1 MEVQNLHTD
10 FFVLNV
16 VRVLLAAF
24 AFILLVA
31 GIKAQNAD
39 RLWQLGFSA
48 GLNIPAY
55 RSSQKVDKAVPLPGF
70 TGGPGIR
77 YAMTP
82 RITLSTGLLF
92 TRRNSTY
99 ALTETYPGDTSV
111 GNVRDTYLV
120 HTRQDGRFVMG
131 HLEVPLLMEWAF
143 IQGPQYKS
151 YLTLGLQ
158 AGYQLF
164 YQLYGDIE
172 VSLEGLDFLP
182 LFGFSPQTR
191 LIVARGPIERESIS
205 VSRGDF
211 GVCLGGGN
219 RFQMKK
225 QWMSFDIRYYY
236 GLIDIFKKPAGTR
249 FNNGSISFMLGYW
262 L

>member
-1 MEVQNLHTD
+1 MRTSLS
-10 FFVLNV
+10 
-16 VRVLLAAF
+16 AY
-24 AFILLVA
+24 AFILLLA
-31 GIKAQNAD
+31 GIKAQNTE
-39 RLWQLGFSA
+39 RLWQVGFSA

-55 RSSQKVDKAVPLPGF
+55 RSSQKVDKAVPVPGF
-70 TGGPGIR
+70 TGGPGVS
-77 YAMTP
+77 YALTP
-82 RITLSTGLLF
+82 RITLSTGLYF
-92 TRRNSTY
+92 TQRNSTY
-99 ALTETYPGDTSV
+99 AFTETYPGDTSI
-111 GNVRDTYLV
+111 GNLRDTYLV
-120 HTRQDGRFVMG
+120 HTRQDGRFTMG
-131 HLEVPLLMEWAF
+131 HLEVPLLVQWAF

-164 YQLYGDIE
+164 YRLDGDIE

-211 GVCLGGGN
+211 GFCLGGGN

-225 QWMSFDIRYYY
+225 HWMSFDIRYYH
-236 GLIDIFKKPAGTR
+236 GLIDIFKRPADTR
-249 FNNGSISFMLGYW
+249 FYNGSISFILGYW